1 MTTAA
6 LPVPVSNPFRLDWSA
21 ESPLHRLA
29 LCLSKPLISRG
40 LRLPAMNGI
49 YQLARSL
56 PADRPFVDRC
66 LDAMNVSIRVE
77 SGGLD
82 EVPAE
87 GPLVMVA
94 NHPYGG
100 IEGLILARLLSGRRP
115 DVKLLANSMLSVVP
129 ELREHFFF
137 VDPFGGPGAVQRN
150 VASMRAAMDWVNAG
164 HALGVFPSGEVS
176 HLHLSSRRV
185 EDPVWNTSVGRIVQ
199 RTGATALPV
208 YFDGRNS
215 YAFQLAGLAHARLR
229 TLMLPNEMMRRRG
242 RRVPIH
248 IGRPVSPGRLKTLG
262 DAQRTTDYLRV
273 RTYLLRPPAKADALA
288 APDTSGYAAIAAAG
302 DSAVVAREIEGL
314 PARRLLS
321 SGSGLAV
328 YQLKPGE
335 CPAVMREIGRAR
347 EVTFRGVGEGTGKAL
362 DLDGYDEHYRQ
373 LVLWDPEKRRVA
385 GGYRLG
391 LVDQLFAKQ
400 GVDGLYTHTLFD
412 FDRRLIRQLGPC
424 LELGR
429 SFVHPDYQRSFSP
442 LLLLWQGI
450 ARFVSRHPRYRRL
463 LGPVSISAEYTS
475 MSRLLLSRFLEST
488 RSIPALGRLLRP
500 RHPLHFPRSTG
511 YDPRQFS
518 SVVSGIDDINTL
530 VSELESDGK
539 SMPVL
544 LRQYLKLGGKL
555 LGFNVDPKFGNVVD
569 GLILIDLYETEPRV
583 LSRYMGKE
591 RLRRFR
597 AFHAARAA

>member
-1 MTTAA
+1 MSTAA
-6 LPVPVSNPFRLDWSA
+6 LPAASAPFRLDCMP

-29 LCLSKPLISRG
+29 LWLSKPLISRT
-40 LRLPAMNGI
+40 LRLPALNGT
-49 YQLARSL
+49 YEMARRL

-66 LDAMNVSIRVE
+66 LDALNISIRVE
-77 SGGLD
+77 SGDLGS
-82 EVPAE
+82 VPAE

-100 IEGLILARLLSGRRP
+100 IEGLILARLLSGRRT

-137 VDPFGGPGAVQRN
+137 VDPFGGEGAVQRN
-150 VASMRAAMDWVNAG
+150 VASMRAAMEWVKAG

-176 HLHLSSRRV
+176 HLRLSSRRV
-185 EDPVWNTSVGRIVQ
+185 EDPVWNASVGRIVQ
-199 RTGATALPV
+199 RTGAAAVPV

-215 YAFQLAGLAHARLR
+215 NAFQLAGLAHARLR
-229 TLMLPNEMMRRRG
+229 TLMLPNEMMGRRG
-242 RRVPIH
+242 RRVPVH
-248 IGRPVSPGRLKTLG
+248 IGRPVTAGRLGTLG
-262 DAQRTTDYLRV
+262 NAKRTTDYLRV
-273 RTYLLRPPAKADALA
+273 RTYLLRPLAKAGALA
-288 APDTSGYAAIAAAG
+288 EPDTSGYAAIAAAT
-302 DSAVVAREIEGL
+302 DASELAREIEVL

-328 YQLKPGE
+328 YQVKPGE

-347 EVTFRGVGEGTGKAL
+347 EITFRGVGEGSGNAL
-362 DLDGYDEHYRQ
+362 DLDRYDEHYRQ
-373 LVLWDPEKRRVA
+373 LVLWDPLQQRVA

-391 LVDQLFAKQ
+391 LVDQLFARQ
-400 GVDGLYTHTLFD
+400 GVEGLYSHSLFD
-412 FDRRLIRQLGPC
+412 FDRRLVRQLGPC

-429 SFVHPDYQRSFSP
+429 SFVHPDYQRSFAP

-488 RSIPALGRLLRP
+488 RSIPTLGRLLRP
-500 RHPLHFPRSTG
+500 RHPLYHPRPTG

-518 SVVSGIDDINTL
+518 SVVQSIEDINTL
-530 VSELESDGK
+530 ISELESDGK

-555 LGFNVDPKFGNVVD
+555 LGFNVDPEFGNVVD

-583 LSRYMGKE
+583 LGRYMGKE
-591 RLRRFR
+591 RLRQFQ
-597 AFHAARAA
+597 AYHAAREG